1 MTGAP
6 KRRSCEILARIEG
19 AGRPRGVYSG
29 VLGYLDVG
37 GAGDFAVVIRTACR
51 WDPHSPPSSTGN
63 GGGETGEEREAERGQ
78 EWCVGA
84 GGAITA
90 LSDAA
95 DEWVEML
102 TKLNAVLG
110 AVGVQVG

>member
-1 MTGAP
+1 
-6 KRRSCEILARIEG
+6 
-19 AGRPRGVYSG
+19 VYSG

-37 GAGDFAVVIRTACR
+37 GAGDFAVVIRTAYR
-51 WDPHSPPSSTGN
+51 WDSAA
-63 GGGETGEEREAERGQ
+63 GGEAAGEEEEGQ

-90 LSDAA
+90 LSDVE

-110 AVGVQVG
+110 AVGVQVA